1 MRYKGIIQSSGFIRK
16 GIKYKNLTEEQISQ
30 LEDSEIVPD
39 TLDFDREEV
48 DRIIMNEDT
57 NKRILRNL
65 MENGIRDATG
75 NRIGKSVIF
84 ARNIDHAE
92 LLIKL
97 FNDDLYPE
105 LKGKF
110 AEIIVSDNPR
120 ASEMLK
126 GFKGKNTEFD
136 YIQLAISVDMLDTGV
151 DVPEIVNLVFAKPIY
166 SYVKFHQM
174 IGRGTRL
181 CKNLFGLGMHKTHFL
196 IFDHWENFKFFDE
209 NTDGYI
215 TEDTISITEQA
226 FKERLQL
233 LETLLNKKIQKLRK

>member
-1 MRYKGIIQSSGFIRK
+1 
-16 GIKYKNLTEEQISQ
+16 
-30 LEDSEIVPD
+30 
-39 TLDFDREEV
+39 
-48 DRIIMNEDT
+48 
-57 NKRILRNL
+57 
-65 MENGIRDATG
+65 
-75 NRIGKSVIF
+75 
-84 ARNIDHAE
+84 
-92 LLIKL
+92 
-97 FNDDLYPE
+97 
-105 LKGKF
+105 
-110 AEIIVSDNPR
+110 
-120 ASEMLK
+120 MLK

-233 LETLLNKKIQKLRK
+233 LETLLNKKDSEAQKVIISLLQKDIDSLPEKSVSVREKWIHIEKLKTNKVGTIQILISLNSSERK